1 MTVGPRDRRAFVRIG
16 AQSVNDCVSTAGVK
30 NNVLEHLTNKEL
42 IDHVLSS
49 PSPTGEETEL
59 VERLQAA
66 IEEVERLTTL
76 VFRQEVPVGADA

>member
-1 MTVGPRDRRAFVRIG
+1 M
-16 AQSVNDCVSTAGVK
+16 
-30 NNVLEHLTNKEL
+30 LEHLTNKEL

>member
-1 MTVGPRDRRAFVRIG
+1 
-16 AQSVNDCVSTAGVK
+16 
-30 NNVLEHLTNKEL
+30 VLEHLTNKEL

-66 IEEVERLTTL
+66 IEEIERLTTTK
-76 VFRQEVPVGADA
+76 VRQEVPVGADA